1 VTLKF
6 LTESWNRFFFS
17 VESPLP
23 VCLFRIF
30 YGLMV
35 LTTIMLLR
43 PDWLNWYGK
52 HAWIGLPT
60 VQRMEPGTRLNLFTV
75 LPQNDAWIQ
84 ALFWVF
90 AVSAVFLTLGF
101 LTRLSSVL
109 VFLCLASI
117 DQRNL
122 YILHGGDTFLRV
134 AGFFLMFAPA
144 GAALSVDRLLRVW
157 RGKEGLAIVPVRPWA
172 QRMLQFELSL
182 LYFAAFCWKIEG
194 ASWVNGTAL
203 YYVHHLDELRRFPI
217 PSVLLHPAAI
227 KLETWA
233 TLALEFSLGIL
244 IWIKEFR
251 YYILA
256 AGVVLHLFIEMSLNI
271 PLFEWDVLCGYIL
284 FVNAAD
290 LSRVWRWFGSLV
302 RANTD
307 RPLTVLYDDQIA
319 GSRQPANL
327 LKILDV
333 FGRLSFINIRAAKFQ
348 NADAIKLTKGIRIL
362 SRGRPLAGVEGSYA
376 LAKWVPF
383 LWPLRLPIGVL
394 KLRDARRSS
403 RIQHSRK
410 AGAGAVSD

>member
-1 VTLKF
+1 MTLKS

-17 VESPLP
+17 VESPVP

-30 YGLMV
+30 YGIMV
-35 LTTIMLLR
+35 LTTIVLLR
-43 PDWLNWYGK
+43 PDWLNWYGT
-52 HAWIGLPT
+52 HAWISLPT
-60 VQRMEPGTRLNLFTV
+60 IQRMEPGTRLNLFAL
-75 LPQNDAWIQ
+75 LPQDDAWIQ

-157 RGKEGLAIVPVRPWA
+157 RGREELAIVPVRPWA

-182 LYFAAFCWKIEG
+182 LYFAAFCWKIQG

-284 FVNAAD
+284 FVDAAD
-290 LSRVWRWFGSLV
+290 LSRAWRWFGNLV
-302 RANTD
+302 GANTGQ
-307 RPLTVLYDDQIA
+307 LTVLYDDQIA
-319 GSRQPANL
+319 GSRQPANV
-327 LKILDV
+327 LKTLDV
-333 FGRLSFINIRAAKFQ
+333 FNRLSFIDIRAAKPQ
-348 NADAIKLTKGIRIL
+348 NANPIKLKKGIRIL
-362 SRGRPLAGVEGSYA
+362 SEGRPVTGVEASYA
-376 LAKWVPF
+376 LAKRVPL
-383 LWPLRLPIGVL
+383 LWPMRLPIGVL
-394 KLRDARRSS
+394 KFRDARRSS
-403 RIQHSRK
+403 KIQHSRK
-410 AGAGAVSD
+410 ASAGAVSD